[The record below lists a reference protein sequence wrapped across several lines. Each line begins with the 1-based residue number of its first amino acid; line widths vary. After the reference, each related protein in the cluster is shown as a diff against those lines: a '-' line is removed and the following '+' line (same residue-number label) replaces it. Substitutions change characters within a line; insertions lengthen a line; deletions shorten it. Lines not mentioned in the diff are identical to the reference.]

1 MERKIFLKM
10 CERVSALPAG
20 VGGVPKRIPNDL
32 LVVYK
37 KSKYFPFYYEM
48 KFKNGEYYEIAVLH
62 DLKAN
67 SVLHVPLEKIK
78 KYTD

>member
-10 CERVSALPAG
+10 CEKVSGLPSG
-20 VGGVPKRIPNDL
+20 VGGVPERIPPEL
-32 LVVYK
+32 LVVYDK
-37 KSKYFPFYYEM
+37 LKYFPFYYEM
-48 KFKNGEYYEIAVLH
+48 KFKNGEYYELAVLH

-67 SVLHVPLEKIK
+67 SVLYVPLEKVK